1 MGSLNKQKVYS
12 GEFKQEVVETLRR
25 EHLSYSEAAR
35 RFGIGGHTRI
45 QKWERIY
52 LEEGPQG
59 LYAEK
64 HRALRT
70 TSGPKKPKAD
80 DALAKLAAENY
91 RLRMENDYL
100 KKLNALVL
108 EEERKDKEFR

>member
-1 MGSLNKQKVYS
+1 MSDGNKKKIYS
-12 GEFKQEVVETLRR
+12 GEFKQKVVETLRR

-59 LYAEK
+59 LYAER
-64 HRALRT
+64 HRAVRT
-70 TSGPKKPKAD
+70 AGIKKPKD
-80 DALAKLAAENY
+80 SNGQMEKLIAENY
-91 RLRMENDYL
+91 RLKMENDYL

-108 EEERKDKEFR
+108 EEEQLDKELK

>member
-1 MGSLNKQKVYS
+1 MDSKNKQRVYS
-12 GEFKQEVVETLRR
+12 GEFKQTVVETLRR
-25 EHLSYSEAAR
+25 EHLSYNEAAR

-45 QKWERIY
+45 RKWERIY

-59 LYAEK
+59 LYSEK

-70 TSGPKKPKAD
+70 AGSPKAKPD
-80 DALAKLAAENY
+80 DAMAKLVAENY
-91 RLRMENDYL
+91 RLKMENDYL

-108 EEERKDKEFR
+108 EEEQRDKEFR

>member
-1 MGSLNKQKVYS
+1 MGSESKRKVYS

-25 EHLSYSEAAR
+25 EHLSYNEAAR
-35 RFGIGGHTRI
+35 RFGIGGHTRVR
-45 QKWERIY
+45 KWERIY

-59 LYAEK
+59 LYAER

-70 TSGPKKPKAD
+70 AGPQKPKTD
-80 DALAKLAAENY
+80 DTISQLVAENY

-108 EEERKDKEFR
+108 EGEQKDKRLG